1 MNLVDILIISIGVVI
16 LAVIFSIALY
26 KLFHAQQ
33 MLDFEII
40 VYIGQK
46 GLGKTTLACALADLF
61 HRSYEDY
68 VRSFFDPIIEK
79 MLSNGF
85 PNGELPN
92 DTLVYSDT
100 PLFTRVS
107 NNDKENLVKA
117 YDCDF
122 NKFRIPTDNNHKLI
136 DYYPFGSYII
146 FDEVA
151 NKAQARQFTNFSS
164 NLAVMLNLT
173 RKFGYNINM
182 MWPELT
188 DADKILRKCCHCIR
202 VLQGCEPIIKH
213 DKMVGFKWYFID
225 YRGASKFE
233 NALNGV
239 SYKGIW
245 RDFHLYNQ
253 TKAEIQK
260 YTYTFYGDISKICNT
275 RPELLYMLNHFTK
288 WTMKKSPVFD
298 VSRKDVKDFVK
309 SHPAFSDNIADVAD
323 NRSVAEKRKGI
334 FKNNDKE

>member
-1 MNLVDILIISIGVVI
+1 MDLVDILILSFGI
-16 LAVIFSIALY
+16 LAELIIFAIVIY
-26 KLFHAQQ
+26 KLYHTQYQ
-33 MLDFEII
+33 VDFEI
-40 VYIGQK
+40 VCYVGQK
-46 GLGKTTLACALADLF
+46 GLGKTTLACVLADLF
-61 HRSYEDY
+61 HRSYEDF
-68 VRSFFDPIIEK
+68 VRQFFAPVEQK
-79 MLSNGF
+79 MLDNGF
-85 PNGELPN
+85 PNGALPT
-92 DTLVYSDT
+92 DTLIYSDT

-107 NNDKENLVKA
+107 NQNKDEFVKA

-122 NKFRIPTDNNHKLI
+122 NKFRVPTENNHKLI
-136 DYYPFGSYII
+136 DYYPFGAYII

-151 NKAQARQFTNFSS
+151 NKAQARQFANFSS

-213 DKMVGFKWYFID
+213 NEMVGFRWHFID

-245 RDFHLYNQ
+245 RDFHIYNQ
-253 TKAEIQK
+253 TKADIQK
-260 YTYTFYGDISKICNT
+260 YTYTFYGDISKICDT

-288 WTMKKSPVFD
+288 WTTRKSPLFD
-298 VSRKDVKDFVK
+298 ISRKDVKDFVK

-334 FKNNDKE
+334 YKTDKE